1 MRVNKYIQVR
11 QKTCHYFFFGVLMGG
26 ANEFT
31 GSTFYF
37 GKLRRVPDD
46 GVPNVDCLSAADG
59 VLAPVVKL

>member
-1 MRVNKYIQVR
+1 
-11 QKTCHYFFFGVLMGG
+11 MGG

-46 GVPNVDCLSAADG
+46 GVPAADCLSVADA
-59 VLAPVVKL
+59 VLTPVVKL